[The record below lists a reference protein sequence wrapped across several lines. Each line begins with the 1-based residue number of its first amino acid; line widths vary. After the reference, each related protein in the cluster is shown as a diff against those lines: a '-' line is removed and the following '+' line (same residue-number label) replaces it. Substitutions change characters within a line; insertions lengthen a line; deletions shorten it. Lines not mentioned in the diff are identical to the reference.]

1 MRAHQPALRGLA
13 TAVLTGL
20 LAAAGLVSATGAGA
34 SQLPLSA
41 TDQAVHDKLTARA
54 LAKQLGPDLAGVV
67 TDPATG
73 QVVWSQT
80 PGEPQIPASNAKIVT
95 AVNALETF
103 GPTYRFTT
111 RVMTGAT
118 QRRVVLVGGGDP
130 SLTST
135 QLGRMARGVAAGLQ
149 AKGLTWARVE
159 VDDSL
164 FPSPTN
170 AYGWRSTYTIG
181 DVSPVRALVVDQ
193 HRRWDTSLDAGQVFA
208 RKLEKWGGGL
218 KIRTVTHTVRPT
230 TATVLAQSQGAPLA
244 AIVATMLKT
253 SDNDIA
259 EGLHRLVAL
268 QTGFP
273 ATWTGAQQAQQAA
286 LQRLGVPLTT
296 TLYDGSGLSRRDR
309 LRPSELAAVLA
320 KIFDDTHPNL
330 AGLRDGS
337 FAVAGVSGT
346 LAPNYLRYVT
356 APTRCAAGLIQAKTG
371 SLSGVIS
378 LSGFAR
384 GADGQVKVFSFLLN
398 YVPSTLTTRRAVD
411 RLAATITG
419 CY

>member
-20 LAAAGLVSATGAGA
+20 MAAAGLVSATGAGA

-218 KIRTVTHTVRPT
+218 KIRTVTHTVRPA

-244 AIVATMLKT
+244 GIVATMLKT

>member
-1 MRAHQPALRGLA
+1 MRAHRPALRGLA

-20 LAAAGLVSATGAGA
+20 LATAGLVSATGAGA

-135 QLGRMARGVAAGLQ
+135 QLGRMARTVAAGLQ

-164 FPSPTN
+164 FPAPTN

-218 KIRTVTHTVRPT
+218 KIRTVTHTVRPA
-230 TATVLAQSQGAPLA
+230 TATVLAQSEGAPLA
-244 AIVATMLKT
+244 GIVATMLKT